1 MKAQR
6 SAVLNMTEGSP
17 VSLIIRFSIPM
28 LIGNLFQQLYNLADS
43 VIVGQ
48 IIGSDA
54 LAAIGATG
62 SITFFFFALCK
73 AIGATGSVTFL
84 FFAMCNGIGSGGG
97 IITSQFFGKGN
108 KNEIKSCIVNTGYIM
123 LVFPIIVGIV
133 AFLLSEPILKMLATP
148 DEIMPDAV
156 AYLRIMCLGLV
167 FVSLYNYASSM
178 LRALGDSKTP
188 LYFLIF
194 SCLLNTALD
203 VLFVCGLHMSVVG
216 AGVATVIAQLVS
228 GISCLIYA
236 MKFNEYFKI
245 RRDELK
251 VDMNISM
258 KVLKLGIPLSLQF
271 SLIAISC
278 MALQRVVNSFGKVAV
293 AAFTA
298 TSRIEQL
305 IHQPYQTLGAALS
318 TFTGQ
323 NYGASKNDRIT
334 AGYKKS
340 MMLMAIFSAAMLPIM
355 QFFVEA
361 IIRIFVEDE
370 AVIAMGAMALRITSY
385 FYVMLG
391 MIYVVRGVLNG
402 FGDSFFA
409 LLNGI
414 VEVIGRFI
422 VPVLLTQ
429 ISFIGLWGIWW
440 SVGIVWS
447 MSGFTA
453 WLRYVWYKKNRIKE
467 SNIGAELAAHL

>member
-1 MKAQR
+1 
-6 SAVLNMTEGSP
+6 
-17 VSLIIRFSIPM
+17 
-28 LIGNLFQQLYNLADS
+28 
-43 VIVGQ
+43 
-48 IIGSDA
+48 
-54 LAAIGATG
+54 
-62 SITFFFFALCK
+62 
-73 AIGATGSVTFL
+73 
-84 FFAMCNGIGSGGG
+84 
-97 IITSQFFGKGN
+97 
-108 KNEIKSCIVNTGYIM
+108 
-123 LVFPIIVGIV
+123 
-133 AFLLSEPILKMLATP
+133 
-148 DEIMPDAV
+148 
-156 AYLRIMCLGLV
+156 
-167 FVSLYNYASSM
+167 
-178 LRALGDSKTP
+178 
-188 LYFLIF
+188 
-194 SCLLNTALD
+194 
-203 VLFVCGLHMSVVG
+203 
-216 AGVATVIAQLVS
+216 
-228 GISCLIYA
+228 
-236 MKFNEYFKI
+236 
-245 RRDELK
+245 
-251 VDMNISM
+251 
-258 KVLKLGIPLSLQF
+258 
-271 SLIAISC
+271 

-355 QFFVEA
+355 QFFGEA